1 MTLKKIVLGSFSAL
15 VLAAGMFL
23 FVAIA
28 GSKLGT
34 VQVAQYELV
43 RSLPG
48 LRDAELSHKDDLDR
62 YLAVPPCPPDTPT
75 PAFCLPAGSEG
86 SFWWRPDPFHGKK
99 GRYWVELD
107 PVHGFVAHGAIG
119 EQHYVIRGVG
129 EPEPF
134 E

>member
-1 MTLKKIVLGSFSAL
+1 VTLKKIVYGGFSAL

-48 LRDAELSHKDDLDR
+48 LRDAELSHKADLDR

-75 PAFCLPAGSEG
+75 PAFCLPAGSEDT
-86 SFWWRPDPFHGKK
+86 FWWKPDRPRTGSRWRSPGTAAQS
-99 GRYWVELD
+99 RSCSPWRNTLD
-107 PVHGFVAHGAIG
+107 
-119 EQHYVIRGVG
+119 
-129 EPEPF
+129 
-134 E
+134 